1 MSCTNPAQ
9 PRNAERTRARIL
21 AAAADRFAR
30 DGYEQVGVRDIA
42 ADAGV
47 DAALVC
53 RYFGSKEDLF
63 AQVVAGAGR
72 DPMEILAGGRAGFGE
87 RAARALLRPDGDS
100 AAKGMDFIKLAI
112 RSAASP
118 TARRLVRQRLDEV
131 FMTPFAAWAGGEDG
145 RARARL
151 VASVLMGA
159 AVVRGVLSD
168 SAEPEAER
176 DDAVARLAGVLQSIV
191 DAPEG
196 MGPVSPRG

>member
-1 MSCTNPAQ
+1 MPPVTCPGSAQ
-9 PRNAERTRARIL
+9 PRNAARTRARIL
-21 AAAADRFAR
+21 AAAGERFAR

-72 DPMEILAGGRAGFGE
+72 DPMQILDGPRAGFGE
-87 RAARALLRPDGDS
+87 RAARALLRPTGD
-100 AAKGMDFIKLAI
+100 AADQGMAFINLAI

-118 TARRLVRQRLDEV
+118 TARRLVRQRLDELFV
-131 FMTPFAAWAGGEDG
+131 TPFAAWVGGEDG

-151 VASVLMGA
+151 AASVLMGA

-168 SAEPEAER
+168 AAEPEAER
-176 DDAVARLAGVLQSIV
+176 EDATRRLAALLQSIV
-191 DAPEG
+191 DG
-196 MGPVSPRG
+196 S